1 LLQVEVLNEVK
12 QKSLKELQENKNK
25 TNQDLKMKVE
35 TIKKTQRETT
45 LEIEKR
51 RKETRNHRCEHQQKN
66 TIDGRENIRCRRF
79 HREHG
84 DNNQRK

>member
-1 LLQVEVLNEVK
+1 
-12 QKSLKELQENKNK
+12 
-25 TNQDLKMKVE
+25 MR
-35 TIKKTQRETT
+35 KTQRETT

-84 DNNQRK
+84 DNNQRKCKMQKYSNPKHLGNPGQNEKTKHKNSRYR